1 MRYENLEIGSQVVA
15 ARRFDAGL
23 RAIGWNH
30 YMHQYWGDDWC
41 ETLYRASEEAR
52 SRDLYASQR
61 WSEDNPPRPFRV
73 WARER
78 GLI

>member
-1 MRYENLEIGSQVVA
+1 MPNDIVDCPRCG
-15 ARRFDAGL
+15 RRQSA
-23 RAIGWNH
+23 
-30 YMHQYWGDDWC
+30 WGDGFCGRC
-41 ETLYRASEEAR
+41 EELYRASEEAR